1 MIRKFLQTNLQS
13 LPFSRSSRS
22 SHDYLLTREP
32 VTIYPKIVFGP
43 KPKSESYFYH
53 LCCHLQHTQVQ
64 TLTFNLLQE
73 KNHVLKKIMCPYL
86 FMKKIGWRRTNLNLS
101 IRSR

>member
-73 KNHVLKKIMCPYL
+73 KKSCSYKNHVSL
-86 FMKKIGWRRTNLNLS
+86 FIHEKIGWRRTDLNLS

>member
-73 KNHVLKKIMCPYL
+73 KKIMFFKKIMCPYL
-86 FMKKIGWRRTNLNLS
+86 FMKKNRLAEN
-101 IRSR
+101 